1 MFKVTASTSAFSF
14 YSLHWGICKKENP
27 SLPSPPNPKSTW
39 SLQETRPC
47 GAEAT
52 PVLISSSLLTS
63 SEVSTNQ
70 RQFLFLS
77 VAHLAHWLRPALGF
91 PSPGLPWWPLS
102 ATTCVFTFRTS
113 AGIARLHRLKA
124 APWSSGSNYNSDQT
138 ELEVQR
144 HKRSNEPRSR
154 RGG

>member
-1 MFKVTASTSAFSF
+1 MLFKVTLSTSAFSF
-14 YSLHWGICKKENP
+14 YSPHWSICKKENP
-27 SLPSPPNPKSTW
+27 SVPSPPSPKSAW

-52 PVLISSSLLTS
+52 PVLILSSLLTS

-70 RQFLFLS
+70 CQFLFRS

-91 PSPGLPWWPLS
+91 PGLACS
-102 ATTCVFTFRTS
+102 CVFTFPTS
-113 AGIARLHRLKA
+113 AGIAQLHRLKA
-124 APWSSGSNYNSDQT
+124 APWSSGSSYTSDQT

-144 HKRSNEPRSR
+144 HERSNEPRSR